1 MQKKTFSSLIKD
13 NKPSKNSE
21 RNAEGIDRVKQ
32 GRY

>member
-1 MQKKTFSSLIKD
+1 MQKKTFSSLTKD

-21 RNAEGIDRVKQ
+21 RNAEGKDRVKQ